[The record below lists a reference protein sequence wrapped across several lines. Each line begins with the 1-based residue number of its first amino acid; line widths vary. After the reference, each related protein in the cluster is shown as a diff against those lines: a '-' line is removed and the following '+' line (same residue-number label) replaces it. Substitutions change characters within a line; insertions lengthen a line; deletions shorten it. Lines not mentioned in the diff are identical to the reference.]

1 MQVATRSLHARCA
14 CCGRAASQGAAHPS
28 SPRRQ
33 HRIGA
38 RHARHVPQPTGCRAQ
53 AARHRSRQLCSPL
66 GRGPQAGRWQGAP
79 HAGARTPSSMAGP
92 YAMTMSLPRRG
103 GDPSSGRS
111 SIQGSSAR
119 DRATAGGVRPRA
131 AARPARG
138 AARGTGGG
146 AWRRQGAGGSR
157 EGRGPALASELQQQ
171 CGATAGAALSG
182 APVLARSREPHVP
195 GARIGG
201 GVGFCRPS
209 TTTLAVLE

>member
-103 GDPSSGRS
+103 GTRAVAGPLFK
-111 SIQGSSAR
+111 AR
-119 DRATAGGVRPRA
+119 ARATGLRPA
-131 AARPARG
+131 ASGLGRRRGRPGAPPEARG
-138 AARGTGGG
+138 AGHGGG
-146 AWRRQGAGGSR
+146 RGQAGPGRGGARPWRRSCSSSAGPP
-157 EGRGPALASELQQQ
+157 PALPCL
-171 CGATAGAALSG
+171 
-182 APVLARSREPHVP
+182 APQYLRVVESRTCRVP
-195 GARIGG
+195 G
-201 GVGFCRPS
+201 
-209 TTTLAVLE
+209 